1 MLQKISYL
9 LSILFLLAGV
19 LFFTNTSASAH
30 DEQGQINA
38 VKTQNNVSTTA
49 QYTITFD
56 ATWSAQTHPISDFP
70 TSNAHFSGLVGAMHN
85 DQVTFWQEGQLATE
99 GIKSMAETGSKS
111 DLLAEVD
118 AAIAAGSA
126 GQRLSGGSI
135 GLSPGNVSMGPITV
149 NSTHPQMTLVSM
161 IAPSP
166 DWFVGVDGLSL
177 VDANGDWIDSIVVD
191 LYPYDSGTDDGAEY
205 TSSNAESVPRE
216 PIANFTSVDPFSDQ
230 PIGTFTITRI
240 PQPSVEILSPNSG
253 LIIAAGDTITLT
265 YQVTDLPANA
275 DHVHL
280 YIDGTLDGPY
290 YDLSA
295 PIQVS
300 GLTEGTHQLL
310 LEASEIDHT
319 TLGISDTITIK
330 VVPAGTD
337 IPAQPTVFL
346 PISMTR

>member
-30 DEQGQINA
+30 DEQGQFNA
-38 VKTQNNVSTTA
+38 VKSNAVKSNQTQNNISTTA

-99 GIKSMAETGSKS
+99 GIESMAETGSKS

-118 AAIAAGSA
+118 AAITAGSA
-126 GQRLSGGSI
+126 DQRLSGGSI
-135 GLSPGNVSMGPITV
+135 GLSPGDVSMG
-149 NSTHPQMTLVSM
+149 
-161 IAPSP
+161 
-166 DWFVGVDGLSL
+166 